1 MSIQLDGDDPMVHET
16 TYTRARQNLAGLM
29 DEVTQTREPV
39 LIRRRGREPVAL
51 IAADELVGWM
61 ETAYLLRSPTNAGRL
76 LQAAMRT
83 TKGGGDPFDVAELR
97 RRLGLAKP

>member
-1 MSIQLDGDDPMVHET
+1 MVHET

-83 TKGGGDPFDVAELR
+83 TKGEGDPFDVAELR
-97 RRLGLAKP
+97 YRLGLAKP